1 MAQELDTTVCIAGG
15 GPAGIVAG
23 LILARAGI
31 DVVVLEKHADFL
43 RDFRGDTVHP
53 STLNLLDQL
62 GLSETAAAIVHSEL
76 SVLDAVIDGIRLHAV
91 DFTTLP
97 GPHRYVTLMPQW
109 DLLTMLV
116 EEAQRQPSFRL
127 VLEATAHS
135 EIQENGRVVGI
146 EASTPDGPLR
156 VNAVLSVAAD
166 GRASA
171 VRDALGLVPADY
183 GVPIDVLWFR
193 VPRPTKP
200 MRDTLANIRG
210 GSALVTIPRPG
221 YFQCG
226 LLIRKGS
233 FPEFQSAGI
242 EAFRDTIARTAPRLS
257 EVTRE
262 IASFDDVKLLS
273 VQINRLHDWSVPGAI
288 CIGDAAHA
296 MSPAFGVGINYAI
309 QDAVALANTLV
320 PVLRKRGTDAAAID
334 AACAAVQRRRTLPTA
349 LMQRMQRVAHRLI
362 NRATSGIVLHNPP
375 RPRER
380 FVIAVVLP
388 RVRPIL
394 ARIVGYGFRPERIA
408 AGILKPR
415 A

>member
-1 MAQELDTTVCIAGG
+1 MESKLDTTVCIAGG
-15 GPAGIVAG
+15 GPAGIMAG
-23 LILARAGI
+23 LVLARAGV

-62 GLSETAAAIVHSEL
+62 GLGEQANAIDHSEL
-76 SVLDAVIDGIRLHAV
+76 SALDAVIDGIRVRAV
-91 DFTTLP
+91 DFTSLP

-109 DLLTMLV
+109 DLLNLLV
-116 EEAQRQPSFRL
+116 AEAKKQPSFRL
-127 VLEATAHS
+127 VLEAEAHS
-135 EIQENGRVVGI
+135 EIQENGRVVGL
-146 EASTPDGPLR
+146 EATTPDGPLR
-156 VNAVLSVAAD
+156 VNAALTIAAD
-166 GRASA
+166 GRDSV
-171 VRDALGLVPADY
+171 VRKSLGLVPADY

-233 FPEFQSAGI
+233 FPEFHQAGI
-242 EAFRDTIARTAPRLS
+242 EDFRRKIGSIAPRLTD
-257 EVTRE
+257 VTAA
-262 IASFDDVKLLS
+262 IGSFDDVKLLS
-273 VQINRLHDWSVPGAI
+273 VQINRLHQWSVPGAL

-309 QDAVALANTLV
+309 QDAVALANILV
-320 PVLRKRGTDAAAID
+320 PVLRKQGTDAAAID
-334 AACAAVQRRRTLPTA
+334 SACTALQRRRALPTA
-349 LMQRMQRVAHRLI
+349 LMQQMQRGAHRLI
-362 NRATSGIVLHNPP
+362 NGATKRTVIHTPP
-375 RPRER
+375 RLRER

-388 RVRPIL
+388 RIRPIL
-394 ARIVGYGFRPERIA
+394 ARIVGYGFRQERIA
-408 AGILKPR
+408 RGVLRPR
-415 A
+415 R